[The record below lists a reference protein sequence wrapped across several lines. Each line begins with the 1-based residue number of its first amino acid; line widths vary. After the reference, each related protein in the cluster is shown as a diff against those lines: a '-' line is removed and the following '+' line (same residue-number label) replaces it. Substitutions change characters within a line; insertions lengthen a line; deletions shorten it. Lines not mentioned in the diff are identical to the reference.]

1 MNDMPTITITIEEYM
16 HLRAC
21 ENKCN
26 AEGCRENDIDVHFIE
41 SNDKDYPTIPMA
53 LVPFKENYNLIS
65 LRVGDTKPLTVVPLS
80 QVLDAISYPKADYIV
95 IDGVKCC
102 PTCRKP
108 VYPKNDKPSEKWIP
122 VSERLPEE
130 KVNPITMDFYEYPC
144 TVKFGDVYDV
154 RYYKFGR
161 GKWWHGAGTIDNEVI
176 AWQPLPKPFD
186 PQDSEVKE

>member
-26 AEGCRENDIDVHFIE
+26 AEDYRENDIDVHFIK

-53 LVPFKENYNLIS
+53 LVPFRENYNLIS
-65 LRVGDTKPLTVVPLS
+65 LRVGDTKPLTVVPLF

-108 VYPKNDKPSEKWIP
+108 VYPKNDKPSGEWIANAP
-122 VSERLPEE
+122 QYDMLNPQYICSECGNAHTR
-130 KVNPITMDFYEYPC
+130 ITPYCEMC
-144 TVKFGDVYDV
+144 
-154 RYYKFGR
+154 
-161 GKWWHGAGTIDNEVI
+161 GA
-176 AWQPLPKPFD
+176 KMFD
-186 PQDSEVKE
+186 PQERSDKDDKI